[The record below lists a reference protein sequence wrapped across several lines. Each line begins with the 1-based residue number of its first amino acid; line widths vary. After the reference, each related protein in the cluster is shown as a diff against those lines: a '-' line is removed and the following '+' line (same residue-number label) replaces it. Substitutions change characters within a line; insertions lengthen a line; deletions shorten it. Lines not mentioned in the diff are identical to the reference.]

1 MYTHAKRLHMLKDPV
16 VHVKSLV
23 DCGNAKITRHA
34 LKATESI
41 DVKVLKLDTI
51 WKKKKS
57 FK

>member
-1 MYTHAKRLHMLKDPV
+1 MLKDPV

-23 DCGNAKITRHA
+23 DCGNAKITWHA